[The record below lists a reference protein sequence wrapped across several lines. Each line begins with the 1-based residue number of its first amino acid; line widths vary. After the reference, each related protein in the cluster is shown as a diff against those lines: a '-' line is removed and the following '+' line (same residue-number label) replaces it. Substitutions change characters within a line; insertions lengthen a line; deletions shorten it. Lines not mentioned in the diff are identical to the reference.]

1 MDGVAVGG
9 GFEIAL
15 ACDSRSASLDSAT
28 KVGLPETSLGI
39 LPAWG
44 GSTRLP
50 RLVGLPTALDA
61 ILSGKQYTAKAAKK
75 LGMVDEVAYPE
86 RLIGLATHLIAAN
99 QGKKRKLQ
107 LHLTKPPPLSTFIA
121 TQAKKKVLTKTQGHY
136 PAPLK
141 ALEAVVAGLTV
152 PHAQSLEN
160 ERHAFIELASGETAQ
175 NLIRIFFLQE
185 RSQKRSF
192 K

>member
-1 MDGVAVGG
+1 VAVGG

-15 ACDSRSASLDSAT
+15 ACDYRIASLDSAT

-39 LPAWG
+39 LPAGG

-86 RLIGLATHLIAAN
+86 RLIGFASHLIAAN
-99 QGKKRKLQ
+99 QGKKPKPK
-107 LHLTKPPPLSTFIA
+107 LHLTNRPPGLDFHCGA
-121 TQAKKKVLTKTQGHY
+121 GQKKG
-136 PAPLK
+136 
-141 ALEAVVAGLTV
+141 
-152 PHAQSLEN
+152 
-160 ERHAFIELASGETAQ
+160 F
-175 NLIRIFFLQE
+175 
-185 RSQKRSF
+185 
-192 K
+192 